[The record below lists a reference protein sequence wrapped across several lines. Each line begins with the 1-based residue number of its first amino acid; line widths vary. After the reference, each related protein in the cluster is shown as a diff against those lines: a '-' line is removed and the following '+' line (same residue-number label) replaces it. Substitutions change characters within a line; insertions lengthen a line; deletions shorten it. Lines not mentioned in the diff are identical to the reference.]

1 MNITANTNR
10 TSSENSKEAI
20 SVFLVDDDNIF
31 LKSLEYH
38 LQQKLQYNFKIKS
51 FSTGEACLKNMEQK
65 PNIVVLDYFLN
76 GENQH
81 AMNGVHVLEKIKL
94 ANLDTAVIMLSG
106 QDKMQVA
113 VDSMKYG
120 ALDYVVKNE
129 NVFLRS
135 QNAIRN
141 AVSSLE
147 MSKEVKLYKRLLW
160 FLSIGITIVVVI
172 TLVIQFFFP
181 QQLYH

>member
-1 MNITANTNR
+1 MNTTTNTNGA
-10 TSSENSKEAI
+10 SNGNSKGAI
-20 SVFLVDDDNIF
+20 SVFLVDDDNMF
-31 LKSLEYH
+31 LKSLEHH
-38 LQQKLQYNFKIKS
+38 LQQKLKHNFKIKS

-76 GENQH
+76 GQDQH

-94 ANLDTAVIMLSG
+94 ANPDTAVIMLSG
-106 QDKMQVA
+106 QDNMQVA
-113 VDSMKYG
+113 IECMKHD

-129 NVFLRS
+129 NVFLRA

-147 MSKEVKLYKRLLW
+147 MSKEVKLYKRLIW
-160 FLSIGITIVVVI
+160 ILSIGITIVVVI
-172 TLVIQFFFP
+172 ALIIQFFAS
-181 QQLYH
+181 QLYH

>member
-1 MNITANTNR
+1 MNVTANTNR
-10 TSSENSKEAI
+10 TSNRNSKKAI

-31 LKSLEYH
+31 LKSLEHH
-38 LQQKLQYNFKIKS
+38 LQQKLKHNFKIKS
-51 FSTGEACLKNMEQK
+51 FSTGEACFKNMEQK

-76 GENQH
+76 AEDQH
-81 AMNGVHVLEKIKL
+81 AMNGVHMLEKIKL
-94 ANLDTAVIMLSG
+94 TNPDTAVIMLSG
-106 QDKMQVA
+106 QGKMQIA

-120 ALDYVVKNE
+120 AIDYVVKNE
-129 NVFLRS
+129 NVFLLA
-135 QNAIRN
+135 QNAIIN

-160 FLSIGITIVVVI
+160 LLSIGITIVVVI

-181 QQLYH
+181 QLYH